1 MVYICAKKVY
11 YFETGVCKSKIFTH
25 LCAMSE
31 LQQEIVPLHKED
43 LFIILNHPNAKFDYP
58 VHYHPEYEINLVMNC
73 SGTRV
78 VGDSEEAFGPTDLV
92 MTGPSLPH
100 AWKSPDQT
108 NHVITIQFAQEL
120 LHFPIL
126 EKRIFSPIRQLL
138 LDAEHGLSFEG
149 PEQEAIK
156 EQIIS
161 LTRMQGFQSV
171 TTFLNILSLMAN
183 ANRKR
188 LVTGLYEQELGSNS
202 KSRRIAKVCDY
213 IGKNLDKELSLSDVA
228 ALVNMSDSAFS
239 HFFKKRTGMSYINYV
254 NNQRIAKACTL
265 LADTTL
271 SAAEICYDC
280 GFNNKSNFIRIFRKK
295 KNMTPIEYRRF
306 IGQML
311 IKY

>member
-1 MVYICAKKVY
+1 
-11 YFETGVCKSKIFTH
+11 
-25 LCAMSE
+25 MSE
-31 LQQEIVPLHKED
+31 YLQEIVPINKED

-73 SGTRV
+73 TGTRV

-100 AWKSPDQT
+100 AWKSEDKT
-108 NHVITIQFAQEL
+108 NHVITIQFSKDMV
-120 LHFPIL
+120 HYPML
-126 EKRIFSPIRQLL
+126 EKRIFAPIRQLL
-138 LDAEHGLSFEG
+138 QDSEHGLSFEG

-156 EQIIS
+156 KQIIS

-171 TTFLNILSLMAN
+171 TTFLNILNAMAN

-188 LVTGLYEQELGSNS
+188 LVTGMYEQELGANS
-202 KSRRIAKVCDY
+202 KSRRIAKVCEHIDR
-213 IGKNLDKELSLSDVA
+213 NLDKELSLSEVA

-239 HFFKKRTGMSYINYV
+239 HFFKKRTGLSYINYV

-271 SAAEICYDC
+271 SASEICYDC
-280 GFNNKSNFIRIFRKK
+280 GFNNKSNFIRIFRKR
-295 KNMTPIEYRRF
+295 KNMTPIEYRKY
-306 IGQML
+306 ITQML